1 MDLHKIDTYIQSGDL
16 LRETVDQLEKDFLM
30 IAVNFNIEKQVNSYS
45 HLFEFTLHLV
55 NALNE
60 RNPKK
65 ILNLMYRI
73 DLPEE
78 KVQKEMKKTELN
90 FTEMLSEMI
99 VKREIYKVI
108 LRKKYSS

>member
-30 IAVNFNIEKQVNSYS
+30 IAVNFNIEKPVNSYKQ
-45 HLFEFTLHLV
+45 LFEFTLHLV